1 MEIDLKIIIPLIGV
15 ILGWTLSSLTSFYK
29 TRGGNR
35 KILGKSISQLYY
47 MIDELHIVIFHLD
60 KMKDKLSVE
69 EYEIHRQKS
78 IERYTLKNEHSLSKI
93 NDLIDNISSISP
105 SIGIEL
111 KHLLEGYLFER
122 KVKLSSTSKN
132 KQTYFFLLS
141 AMEATQDL
149 TLARLEKLLVKLSY
163 KHSILLGLKVKRQLK
178 QEKER
183 IQNNGKDFIENF
195 YNIIDEKEEPNESQ
209 SKNRK

>member
-29 TRGGNR
+29 TRGDNR

-47 MIDELHIVIFHLD
+47 MIDELYIVIFHLD

-78 IERYTLKNEHSLSKI
+78 IERYTLKNEDSLSKI

-122 KVKLSSTSKN
+122 KVKLSSTRKN

-141 AMEATQDL
+141 AIEVTQDL
-149 TLARLEKLLVKLSY
+149 TLARLEKLLVKLSF
-163 KHSILLGLKVKRQLK
+163 KHSIILGFRVKRQLR

-183 IQNNGKDFIENF
+183 IQKEGGDFAENF
-195 YNIIDEKEEPNESQ
+195 YRLFDKKEKSQIFQ
-209 SKNRK
+209 SKDE